1 MACSYV
7 RVQLNTGR
15 DIALHPQ
22 DTTNTTTP
30 PSATSA
36 PPATPTLSKEEN
48 TKIPVSFL
56 LGLTNPE
63 AESMVGIFLKEPS
76 YDCDGPGSA
85 GMSTLEQPD
94 ADINTDAAQ
103 DPTSSDGPFFPW
115 VFGDPPYTD
124 LFAAADDYDGSLS
137 SFPEESASSSTPAI
151 DPTLAPTISALE
163 SLHTTLTTTDPSYTG
178 TYDAA
183 LAAQVFTASNAT
195 TFLSNYFRH
204 THKHLPLL
212 HRPSFCAATTTPALV
227 LVAFLAGALYAP
239 PRDCVLA
246 APRFFRIAE
255 EFVFRKLEGIVAVF
269 TTQGGDEGKGEEGEM
284 ELYETLQAAVLIHG
298 AQFIMNTRSADAR
311 RRGWMVRKPVLVDA
325 VRRLGLTA
333 ARHGEGGWMG
343 GGDREE
349 GWKRWVRDEMRIR

>member
-1 MACSYV
+1 MA
-7 RVQLNTGR
+7 
-15 DIALHPQ
+15 
-22 DTTNTTTP
+22 
-30 PSATSA
+30 
-36 PPATPTLSKEEN
+36 PTLTNKEEN

-63 AESMVGIFLKEPS
+63 AESMVGIFLKDPS
-76 YDCDGPGSA
+76 YDCDDPGSS
-85 GMSTLEQPD
+85 GMSTQPE
-94 ADINTDAAQ
+94 ADINTDPDQ

-124 LFAAADDYDGSLS
+124 LFAAAEDYADGLT
-137 SFPEESASSSTPAI
+137 SFPESASPSTPAI
-151 DPTLAPTISALE
+151 DPTLAPTISTLE
-163 SLHTTLTTTDPSYTG
+163 SLHTTLTATDPSYTG
-178 TYDAA
+178 TFDAA
-183 LAAQVFTASNAT
+183 LAAQVFTAANAT

-212 HRPSFCAATTTPALV
+212 HRASFNTSTTTPALV
-227 LVAFLAGALYAP
+227 LIAFLTGALYAP

-246 APRFFRIAE
+246 TPRFFHIAE
-255 EFVFRKLEGIVAVF
+255 EFVFRKLEKLVARF
-269 TTQGGDEGKGEEGEM
+269 TQEEAEEEKSGEI

-333 ARHGEGGWMG
+333 ARHEEEGWVGGE
-343 GGDREE
+343 DREE
-349 GWKRWVRDEMRIR
+349 GWKRWVRDEMKIR